1 MSRAISSS
9 LLTALTASSIEPFF
23 AVELMFDT
31 RTIVGADGSNVDI
44 APLRMW
50 TGLGDRTINV
60 QGSNQVFTGTGSL
73 LSIGDLEEV
82 GDLSSKSLE
91 VTLTGIPNSIV
102 SLALQ
107 EPYQRRVA
115 RLYLGEQS
123 DSSVVEIFSGKM
135 DKMTIVD
142 EADTSTIALTIESK
156 LIELERS
163 SGWRYTNE
171 NQQSRYDGDTFF
183 SYVQSLQDQTITW
196 GKQST
201 SG

>member
-1 MSRAISSS
+1 MSRAIPSS
-9 LLTALTASSIEPFF
+9 LLSALIGDKIQPYF
-23 AVELMFDT
+23 AIELMFDT
-31 RTIVGADGSNVDI
+31 RTIVGSDGSNVDI
-44 APLRMW
+44 SPLRLW
-50 TGLGDRTINV
+50 TGLGDKTINV

-82 GDLSSKSLE
+82 GDLASKSLE
-91 VTLTGIPNSIV
+91 VTLTGLPNSIV

-123 DSSVVEIFSGKM
+123 NSSVVEIFSGKM

-183 SYVQSLQDQTITW
+183 SYVQSMQDQTVTW
-196 GKQST
+196 GKQTT